1 MSQEG
6 FNVNDLVICNNGCG
20 KLVGGGF
27 ELNSGMLAHST
38 PLTTDGGEKKQK
50 GGSAIVS
57 SLKGLAVPAGLLY
70 LQKSMQDQ
78 YYEFDN
84 KDAVVDESLYDKL
97 YAMASN
103 DEDVSSNSSSNS
115 SKKSKKKRKPAT
127 RRKKSKTNRKGTR
140 RRRKK

>member
-6 FNVNDLVICNNGCG
+6 FNVNDLVICDKGGG

-27 ELNSGMLAHST
+27 ELNSGMLGHSS
-38 PLTTDGGEKKQK
+38 PVVTDSGNNQK

-70 LQKSMQDQ
+70 LQKSMQDH

-103 DEDVSSNSSSNS
+103 DDDVSSNSSSNS
-115 SKKSKKKRKPAT
+115 SNKSKKKRKPTT
-127 RRKKSKTNRKGTR
+127 RRKKDKSNRKGTR
-140 RRRKK
+140 RRRTK

>member
-1 MSQEG
+1 MFQEG
-6 FNVNDLVICNNGCG
+6 FNVHNLVICDKGGG

-27 ELNSGMLAHST
+27 ELNSGMLGHSS
-38 PLTTDGGEKKQK
+38 PVVTDAGNKQK

-70 LQKSMQDQ
+70 LQKSMQDH

-84 KDAVVDESLYDKL
+84 KDTVVDESLYDKL

-115 SKKSKKKRKPAT
+115 SKKNKKKRKPTT
-127 RRKKSKTNRKGTR
+127 RRKKGKASRKGTR
-140 RRRKK
+140 RRTKK